1 MWSQGSC
8 RRWFNSSLVLFSQFC
23 FYLPLDESGVFI
35 SCTQVFCAS
44 LIFRNQ
50 SFLSLSMQLLFERLT
65 LHWINSNL
73 PQIGLVP
80 SLVEIEPVYYDMS
93 TKYFMNYFVI
103 SSLWRTIVALFISLP
118 KFKILCAKASDLGDK
133 VKNIY
138 RQTDRGRI
146 TGGRKK
152 LTCDFSSGELKTI
165 GGQGV
170 IRKSSELQHRQ

>member
-1 MWSQGSC
+1 M
-8 RRWFNSSLVLFSQFC
+8 
-23 FYLPLDESGVFI
+23 
-35 SCTQVFCAS
+35 
-44 LIFRNQ
+44 
-50 SFLSLSMQLLFERLT
+50 
-65 LHWINSNL
+65 
-73 PQIGLVP
+73 PQIGIVL

-118 KFKILCAKASDLGDK
+118 KFKILCAKANDLGDK

-165 GGQGV
+165 WGQDV
-170 IRKSSELQHRQ
+170 IRKSSELQQRQ